1 MRAGDGLSA
10 VEALFGDGGTMNTS
24 DLANERVFA
33 EVKRQCHMG
42 LDSKT
47 LRQRVAERMRRAVPF
62 EGYVAFTMDPSNG
75 LITHAIVEEMGDESG
90 LRVFLEH
97 VYFEDDVLDFNW
109 MVRNRLP
116 VGLLSEATG
125 GKLEQAP
132 RYRELQGPIGLGYE
146 LRGAFSTGTQLWGA
160 LCLSREKGRPDFAA
174 REVDLVRRIA
184 PHLSAGLRA
193 ATLQQ
198 ELHGDQDSDD
208 DAAGV
213 LVLDAWGMV
222 VQHNAAAER
231 RLEELG
237 DLGRRW
243 REGEGLPDPIW
254 TVLGALKRSLKPETD
269 RELNSS
275 PYLRVRG
282 RSGRWLTLQAS
293 RTEPTHTRPAESMVI
308 IAPAGPK
315 EVLRLTASG
324 YGLSPRE
331 QEVVALVV
339 RGASTKQI
347 SRALYISEYT
357 VGDHLKNIFAKVGVR
372 GRKVLIKQLYL
383 DTILP

>member
-1 MRAGDGLSA
+1 
-10 VEALFGDGGTMNTS
+10 
-24 DLANERVFA
+24 
-33 EVKRQCHMG
+33 
-42 LDSKT
+42 
-47 LRQRVAERMRRAVPF
+47 
-62 EGYVAFTMDPSNG
+62 
-75 LITHAIVEEMGDESG
+75 
-90 LRVFLEH
+90 
-97 VYFEDDVLDFNW
+97 

-125 GKLEQAP
+125 GALEQAP
-132 RYRELQGPIGLGYE
+132 RYRQLQAPIGFGYE
-146 LRGAFSTGTQLWGA
+146 LRGAFSTGTQLWGG
-160 LCLSREKGRPDFAA
+160 LCLSREKGRSDFAA
-174 REVDLVRRIA
+174 REVAFMRRAA
-184 PHLSAGLRA
+184 PHIAAGLRA

-198 ELHGDQDSDD
+198 ELHDDQVGD

-213 LVLDAWGMV
+213 LVLDGWGTV

-237 DLGRRW
+237 DLGARW
-243 REGEGLPDPIW
+243 RVGEGLPTPVW
-254 TVLGALKRSLKPETD
+254 TVLGALKRSVKPETD

-275 PYLRVRG
+275 PYLRVRA

-315 EVLRLTASG
+315 EVLRLTAIG

-331 QEVVALVV
+331 QEVVDLVV
-339 RGASTKQI
+339 RGAATKQI
-347 SRALYISEYT
+347 SQSLYISEYT
-357 VGDHLKNIFAKVGVR
+357 VKDHLKNIFGKVGVQGR
-372 GRKVLIKQLYL
+372 GALVKQLYL

>member
-1 MRAGDGLSA
+1 
-10 VEALFGDGGTMNTS
+10 VNTS

-33 EVKRQCHMG
+33 EVKRLCLMG
-42 LDSKT
+42 LDPTT
-47 LRQRVAERMRRAVPF
+47 LRQRVTERLRRAVSF

-75 LITHAIVEEMGDESG
+75 LITHALVEEMGDERG

-97 VYFEDDVLDFNW
+97 VYFEDDVLEFNW

-125 GKLEQAP
+125 GKLERAP
-132 RYRELQGPIGLGYE
+132 RYRELQAPAGLGYE
-146 LRGAFSTGTQLWGA
+146 LRGAFSTGAQLWGG
-160 LCLSREKGRPDFAA
+160 LCLSREEGRPDFTA
-174 REVDLVRRIA
+174 REVTFVRRVA
-184 PHLSAGLRA
+184 PHIAAGLRA
-193 ATLQQ
+193 ATLQR
-198 ELHGDQDSDD
+198 ELHDDQVGDDT
-208 DAAGV
+208 AGV
-213 LVLDAWGMV
+213 LVFDGWGTV

-237 DLGRRW
+237 DLGARW
-243 REGEGLPDPIW
+243 REGEGLPAPVW
-254 TVLGALKRSLKPETD
+254 TVLGALKRSLRLETD
-269 RELNSS
+269 RDLNGS
-275 PYLRVRG
+275 PYLRAKA

-315 EVLRLTASG
+315 EVLRLSTIG

-331 QEVVALVV
+331 QEVVDLVV
-339 RGASTKQI
+339 RGASTTQI
-347 SRALYISEYT
+347 SRPLYISEYT
-357 VGDHLKNIFAKVGVR
+357 VKDHLKNIFGKVGVR
-372 GRKVLIKQLYL
+372 GRRALVKQLYL

>member
-1 MRAGDGLSA
+1 
-10 VEALFGDGGTMNTS
+10 MNTS

-33 EVKRQCHMG
+33 EVKRLCLMG
-42 LDSKT
+42 LDSAT
-47 LRQRVAERMRRAVPF
+47 LRQRVAERIRRAVPF

-97 VYFEDDVLDFNW
+97 VYFEDDVLEFNW

-132 RYRELQGPIGLGYE
+132 RYRELQAPIGLGYE
-146 LRGAFSTGTQLWGA
+146 LRGAFSTGTQLWGG

-174 REVDLVRRIA
+174 REAAFLRRVA
-184 PHLSAGLRA
+184 PHLGAGLRS

-198 ELHGDQDSDD
+198 ELHDDQDSD

-213 LVLDAWGMV
+213 LVLDGWGTV

-231 RLEELG
+231 RLRELG
-237 DLGRRW
+237 DLGPRW
-243 REGEGLPDPIW
+243 REGKGLPAPIW
-254 TVLGALKRSLKPETD
+254 TVLGALKRALRPETD
-269 RELNSS
+269 RDLNGS

-293 RTEPTHTRPAESMVI
+293 RTEPTHARPAESMVI

-315 EVLRLTASG
+315 EVLRLTAIG

-331 QEVVALVV
+331 QEVVDSVV

-357 VGDHLKNIFAKVGVR
+357 VKDHLKNIFGKVGVR
-372 GRKVLIKQLYL
+372 GRRALVKQLYL

>member
-1 MRAGDGLSA
+1 
-10 VEALFGDGGTMNTS
+10 MNTS

-33 EVKRQCHMG
+33 EVKRLCLMG
-42 LDSKT
+42 LDSAT
-47 LRQRVAERMRRAVPF
+47 LRQRVAERLQRAVPF

-97 VYFEDDVLDFNW
+97 VYFEDDVLEFNW

-125 GKLEQAP
+125 GKLAQAP

-146 LRGAFSTGTQLWGA
+146 LRGAISTGTQLWGG
-160 LCLSREKGRPDFAA
+160 LCLSREKGRPDFVA
-174 REVDLVRRIA
+174 REVAFIRRVA
-184 PHLSAGLRA
+184 PHLGAGLRS

-198 ELHGDQDSDD
+198 ELHDDQDSD

-213 LVLDAWGMV
+213 LVLDGWGTV

-231 RLEELG
+231 RLRELG
-237 DLGRRW
+237 DLGPRW
-243 REGEGLPDPIW
+243 REGKGLPAPIW
-254 TVLGALKRSLKPETD
+254 TVLGALKRALRPETD
-269 RELNSS
+269 RDLNGN

-293 RTEPTHTRPAESMVI
+293 RTEPTHARPAESMVI

-315 EVLRLTASG
+315 EVLRLTAIG

-331 QEVVALVV
+331 QEVVDLVV

-357 VGDHLKNIFAKVGVR
+357 VKDHLKNIFGKVGVR
-372 GRKVLIKQLYL
+372 GRRALVKQLYL
-383 DTILP
+383 NTILP